1 MIEAYLAYSLIP
13 LFFIILAVVIYLAL
27 IRPSISKSA
36 VAQEMKPV
44 QQSSTPPAQPAQP
57 DAADLADK
65 T

>member
-13 LFFIILAVVIYLAL
+13 LFFIILAAVIYFAL

-36 VAQEMKPV
+36 VAQEIEPV
-44 QQSSTPPAQPAQP
+44 QQSSTPPTQPN
-57 DAADLADK
+57 AAKIADK